1 MLKDLRHGLRTLLHT
16 KAWTAVVVISL
27 ALGIGANTALFSA
40 VNGVLLKKIDV
51 RDPDSL
57 VRLRWA
63 GRNDMS
69 TNQSDYGFSGVDA
82 TGQNIRATFSFPMFQ
97 QFLADNQTMEEM
109 LASAPYNRVNLVVDG
124 QAELATAFI
133 ATGNYFRMLG
143 VQASLGRTFGPDD
156 DEPTAAPVA
165 VISHALWRS
174 RLGADPTVIGK
185 SVNINNVPV
194 TIVGVLP
201 VGFTGIQ
208 QAAGEAPEV
217 TVPLVLDS
225 QLNTAESQRL
235 KQPTNWWLQVVGR
248 VKPGITATHVQ
259 SNLENVFRNTARSG
273 LDSYLAGLS
282 AEARSTARNRSRKEI
297 PQLRVDSGR
306 HGVYNANTTD
316 TRALAILSGVVILVL
331 LIVCANVANLLLS
344 RATARQKEVSV
355 RLSLGATR
363 ARLIRQLL
371 TESLLLAAAGGAM
384 GLVLGHWGRT
394 LLPGAPGR
402 ATPMDWRVIAFVV
415 GVTCLTAIVF
425 GIAPA
430 IRATGINVN
439 AALKE
444 SSRSVAGSRTW
455 LTKALLIAQVSI
467 SLVLLIG
474 AGLFLRTVQN
484 LRSVDV
490 GFNANNLVLFRVSP
504 QLNRYDEKRSR
515 LLYQEMLSRL
525 GSVGGVR
532 SAGLSQPALLSGS
545 VNSTSLFIQGRSY
558 TVEQRDSI
566 NRLVVSPE
574 FFQTMQIPLLVGRGF
589 TTADTEGSPLVVVI
603 NDAAARK
610 YFPNQN
616 PIGQRVGSSV
626 ENANQLEIVGVL
638 RDAKYNSVRDEVPAT
653 MYVPFLQAGAAN
665 PSFAVR
671 TAGDP
676 TSAVGAIREAMRQI
690 DPALPITDVSTQMEQ
705 VERRLEQ
712 EKLFARAY
720 ALFGGIALVLA
731 SVGLF
736 GLMSYS
742 VARRTNEIG
751 IRMALGA
758 QRVDVLRQVLK
769 ESMTLVVVG
778 VIVGLAI
785 AFGAGRLV
793 SSQLFGIEPTDTT
806 TLVLAILTM
815 VVVAAVAGYLPAR
828 RAAGVDPM
836 VALRSE

>member
-40 VNGVLLKKIDV
+40 VNGLLLKKVDV

-63 GRNDMS
+63 GRNDMVVS
-69 TNQSDYGFSGVDA
+69 SSDYGFSGVDA
-82 TGQNIRATFSFPMFQ
+82 AGLNIRSTFSFPMFQ
-97 QFLADNQTMEEM
+97 QFVADNQTMEEVF
-109 LASAPYNRVNLVVDG
+109 ACAPYGRVNVVVDG
-124 QAELATAFI
+124 QAELASAFT
-133 ATGNYFRMLG
+133 ATGNYFRVIG
-143 VQASLGRTFGPDD
+143 IPAGLGRTFGPDD
-156 DEPTAAPVA
+156 DRATAAPVA
-165 VISHALWRS
+165 VISHPFWRS
-174 RLGADPTVIGK
+174 RFGGDTSVIGK

-194 TIVGVLP
+194 TVIGVLP
-201 VGFTGIQ
+201 AEFTGIQ
-208 QAAGEAPEV
+208 QAVGEAPDV
-217 TVPLVLDS
+217 TVPLALDP
-225 QLNTAESQRL
+225 QLSTSEPQRL
-235 KQPTNWWLQVVGR
+235 EQPTYWWLQVMGR
-248 VKPGITATHVQ
+248 VKPGLTATHVQ
-259 SNLENVFRNTARSG
+259 SNLENVFRHTARSG
-273 LDSYLAGLS
+273 MDSYLAELS
-282 AEARSTARNRSRKEI
+282 AEARSTASNRSRKEI
-297 PQLRVDSGR
+297 PQLRADSGR
-306 HGVYNANTTD
+306 HGVYTANTAD
-316 TRALAILSGVVILVL
+316 TRALAILSGVVVLVL

-344 RATARQKEVSV
+344 RAAARQKEVSV

-363 ARLIRQLL
+363 IRLVRQLL
-371 TESLLLAAAGGAM
+371 TESLLLASAGGAI
-384 GLVLGHWGRT
+384 GLAVGHWGRT

-402 ATPMDWRVIAFVV
+402 TTPIDWRVIAFVV
-415 GVTCLTAIVF
+415 GITCLTAIIF

-444 SSRSVAGSRTW
+444 SSRSLVGSRTW

-504 QLNRYDEKRSR
+504 QLNRYDEKRTR

-525 GSVGGVR
+525 GAVGGVR
-532 SAGLSQPALLSGS
+532 SVALSQPGLLSGS
-545 VNSTSLFIQGRSY
+545 VNSTSIFVQGRTY
-558 TVEQRDSI
+558 ALDQRESI
-566 NRLVVSPE
+566 NRLVVSPD
-574 FFQTMQIPLLVGRGF
+574 FFEMMQIPLLVGRGF
-589 TTADTEGSPLVVVI
+589 SQADAEGAPLVVVI

-616 PIGQRVGSSV
+616 PLGQRFGSSV
-626 ENANQLEIVGVL
+626 ENAGQLEIVGVL
-638 RDAKYNSVRDEVPAT
+638 RDAKYNSVRDEAPPT
-653 MYVPFLQAGAAN
+653 MYVPFLQARATN

-676 TSAVGAIREAMRQI
+676 IGAVGAIREAMRQI
-690 DPALPITDVSTQMEQ
+690 DPSLPLTDVSTQMEQ
-705 VERRLEQ
+705 VERRFEQ

-720 ALFGGIALVLA
+720 GLFGGVALVLA

-758 QRVDVLRQVLK
+758 QRGDVLKQVLK
-769 ESMTLVVVG
+769 ESMTLVAVGVVVG
-778 VIVGLAI
+778 LLM

-793 SSQLFGIEPTDTT
+793 SSQLFGVEPTDT
-806 TLVLAILTM
+806 LTM
-815 VVVAAVAGYLPAR
+815 VLAMVTMVLVAAVAGYLPAR
-828 RAAGVDPM
+828 RAASVDPM
-836 VALRSE
+836 AALRNE